1 MYYLIL
7 LIFTIFSFCN
17 NKLLAQAQNLTELGE
32 NWTKNIINNNENSTS
47 FCEMVYYI
55 SDQQKNISLY
65 SISPEEFIS
74 LSNTFYSFN
83 LSNEDITNI
92 ITSAINFKNTSQ
104 GSIYNNLSVIDTI
117 IKIISEDQPNL
128 ELLINLS
135 NLKDVSKNIL
145 RFINSEKFNNV
156 YNQKKLE
163 NQANK
168 DYWNMAFDYYF
179 LINKEITRIHNDK
192 NIYDSLSQ
200 DKSSIFAPNIQ
211 ANELCIYLVN
221 SLTHNKKSLTLE
233 DFQTIPNYTEWLK
246 VNLNINQQSNSTKVL
261 KK

>member
-7 LIFTIFSFCN
+7 LIFTIFSFFN
-17 NKLLAQAQNLTELGE
+17 NKILAQSQNLTELGE
-32 NWTKNIINNNENSTS
+32 NWTKNILNNDENSNS

-83 LSNEDITNI
+83 LSNQDITNI

-104 GSIYNNLSVIDTI
+104 GSIYNDLSVIDTI
-117 IKIISEDQPNL
+117 IKIISEDQTNL

-135 NLKDVSKNIL
+135 NMKDVSKNIL

-156 YNQKKLE
+156 YHQKKLE

-179 LINKEITRIHNDK
+179 LINKEITRIHNNK

-200 DKSSIFAPNIQ
+200 DKNTLFAPNIT

-221 SLTHNKKSLTLE
+221 SLTHNKKSLILE
-233 DFQTIPNYTEWLK
+233 NFQNIPDYKSWL
-246 VNLNINQQSNSTKVL
+246 NSNFSLNQQLNTTKGVT
-261 KK
+261 K